1 MSGRI
6 LLSRDG
12 SSFPLSGAWMGWSDG
27 ALVLAIAD
35 AAEARR
41 FATFAVAH
49 AELMEAGEAL
59 AKRIA
64 AILAA
69 PDDTEAA

>member
-1 MSGRI
+1 MGGRI

-41 FATFAVAH
+41 FAAFAAAH
-49 AELMEAGEAL
+49 ADMMEAGEKL
-59 AKRIA
+59 AARIA
-64 AILAA
+64 ATLAT
-69 PDDTEAA
+69 PDDTEAT